1 MKKFLL
7 FLTLFLSAVGIATAK
22 EVSYA
27 ITFKGNGDTQDANTA
42 ITTTT
47 YTNAITDESKAYIAS
62 VADINATYIGKG
74 TNGIKIGKSKN
85 TASGNITFNLTDK
98 GKVAATKIVIN
109 VAQYNTSSTSSL
121 SLYLNGNAK
130 AALTVK
136 PNSDKFADYTVTLS
150 SATDLTSIKLASN
163 KYLYVKS
170 ITVYYDDGTA
180 SKAPHGLS
188 YEPTSVI
195 LEPYQVLASQPTLKN
210 PNNLTVAYSSSNTD
224 VATVTE
230 EGVIALAGGLGEAV
244 ISAKFAGDETYEA
257 GSATFTITVA
267 KRFVY
272 NDTRAVLVT
281 DVNTL
286 QAGDVIIIANQAA
299 SAAMSTSTEKDDKR
313 PQTSIT
319 LSTDKSEI
327 KSISSEVLLLEL
339 GQVEV
344 TENET
349 TSTYWTMKALNYT
362 KDGLLYC
369 GSTNNEIK
377 IGTPISSNIAR
388 AYATISIASNKATI
402 LFNKGTSSSSSNRN
416 NLRYNNYT
424 NSGLLFACYENGQQ
438 PVYIYRLEGSTT
450 ITGEEPTCKTPV
462 ENGNTT
468 LTANSTFYTNSTASE
483 FVVKMNGVEI
493 NATVEKADDLVSVDM
508 VGLPYVPGAVFTISP
523 VVDGKELHP
532 VTLGITIPTLP
543 VVDLGAVTLKLYFD
557 KDAYGSTSTSSCNL
571 DAWAYLPVVLK
582 DAVSKEVL
590 APEDA
595 RRNLALTFKEFANSV
610 AGTEIW
616 GWYDENKDQVQWC
629 KYNYLTVPVEA
640 GTTKIGET
648 ELATLSANP
657 VNLTFTPVYSFN
669 VANKFASLIPSAT
682 PGSLS
687 APARAP
693 EGFTVQNVELTA
705 LPVLQA
711 WGNTPD
717 VSGVESVV
725 VEGVDGAVE
734 YYNMQGV
741 RVEGE
746 LAPGMYIRRQGRSVS
761 KVQIR

>member
-7 FLTLFLSAVGIATAK
+7 FLTLFLSAVGIATAA
-22 EVSYA
+22 EVTDVLSTNVINLPTSYDGFTYTASDKNNTSNAEYSGNA
-27 ITFKGNGDTQDANTA
+27 IKQNNNIQINNSTSTGFYVSKSPGKLLKLEITKASGSKTVQIYASTSVFSGLNTTNATLIKTLSATNGTTTIDFTTDENLIDQGYIAFYIKGPGRATQFSSIKVTWEIAGSGGDEKDCGIAFTKASGAVTYGETFTLPFQNDKKVAVTFSSDNEDVAAVDANTGA
-42 ITTTT
+42 VTIKGIGTANIKASFAGNTT
-47 YTNAITDESKAYIAS
+47 YDPKE
-62 VADINATYIGKG
+62 V
-74 TNGIKIGKSKN
+74 
-85 TASGNITFNLTDK
+85 TFT
-98 GKVAATKIVIN
+98 
-109 VAQYNTSSTSSL
+109 
-121 SLYLNGNAK
+121 
-130 AALTVK
+130 LTV
-136 PNSDKFADYTVTLS
+136 T
-150 SATDLTSIKLASN
+150 
-163 KYLYVKS
+163 
-170 ITVYYDDGTA
+170 
-180 SKAPHGLS
+180 
-188 YEPTSVI
+188 
-195 LEPYQVLASQPTLKN
+195 
-210 PNNLTVAYSSSNTD
+210 
-224 VATVTE
+224 
-230 EGVIALAGGLGEAV
+230 
-244 ISAKFAGDETYEA
+244 
-257 GSATFTITVA
+257 
-267 KRFVY
+267 KRFTWS
-272 NDTRAVLVT
+272 DTKAVLVT
-281 DVNTL
+281 DASTL
-286 QAGDVIIIANQAA
+286 KPGDVIIIANQAA
-299 SAAMSTSTEKDDKR
+299 RAAMSTSTEKDDKR

-327 KSISSEVLLLEL
+327 TSISSEVLLLEL

-369 GSTNNEIK
+369 GSTKNEIK
-377 IGTPISSNIAR
+377 IGTPKSSNIAR

-416 NLRYNNYT
+416 NLRYNNDT

-450 ITGEEPTCKTPV
+450 ITDEHPTCKTPV

-468 LTANSTFYTNSTASE
+468 LTANSTFSTNSTASD

-557 KDAYGSTSTSSCNL
+557 KDAYGSTSTSTCNL

-582 DAVSKEVL
+582 DAARDEVL
-590 APEDA
+590 AADDA

-610 AGTEIW
+610 AGSEIW

-629 KYNYLTVPVEA
+629 KYNYLTNVPVDKTDPENPTA
-640 GTTKIGET
+640 DLSSIDLSTTKVE
-648 ELATLSANP
+648 
-657 VNLTFTPVYSFN
+657 LTFTPVYSFN

-705 LPVLQA
+705 LPVSQT